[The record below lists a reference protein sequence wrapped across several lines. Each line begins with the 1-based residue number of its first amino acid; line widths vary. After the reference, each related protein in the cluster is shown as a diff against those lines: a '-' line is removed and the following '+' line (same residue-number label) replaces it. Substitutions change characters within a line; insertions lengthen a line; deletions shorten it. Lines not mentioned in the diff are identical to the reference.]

1 MKSDQL
7 VLIVGFIVVILAGF
21 AAYSL
26 GHKAP
31 PDKGAAIDFGAVGNL
46 VSLAAKL

>member
-1 MKSDQL
+1 MNNGEV
-7 VLIVGFIVVILAGF
+7 VLIVGVIVVLLAGF

-26 GHKAP
+26 GHRAP

-46 VSLAAKL
+46 ISIAAKL